1 MATLALGAPYRRLW
15 SATLLS
21 NLGDGIRSAAFPLLA
36 VSLTHSPVL
45 IAGVA
50 VAGQLPGL
58 LFGLT
63 AGSLADRFDR
73 RRLVVAVDVVRL
85 ALLAG
90 LIGLIAG
97 GWATIGVV
105 YLVVFVSGVAEVV
118 RDTTAGTLV
127 PSLVGTD
134 QLDRANGRLVT
145 AEIAGN
151 EFVGPPLGGYLFG
164 IALVLPFAV
173 NGGTLAVAVA
183 LVAGIPALVR
193 TTGAAAATDS
203 RRRRSPIGAGLRWL
217 RGHRTFWPVP
227 ATSIALAMTDSA
239 WFTLLVLYVHDV
251 LRLSPAW
258 YGILL
263 AVGALGGLS
272 GGLVA
277 ASVARR
283 FGATVTTVGCLAL
296 AAAGQV
302 ALGTTGSVAVTATVL
317 ATSSMAFAIWN
328 VQARTT
334 IQRSVPADLLGRVTS
349 INRTAITAASVAGAG
364 LGGFAAHHLGLH
376 APFLLGLPVLAAA
389 GLLVA
394 AGSVRRPRRPGTCG
408 RPPPG
413 GGRPRCA

>member
-21 NLGDGIRSAAFPLLA
+21 NVGDGIRSAAFPLLA
-36 VSLTHSPVL
+36 ATLTNNPVL
-45 IAGVA
+45 ISGVA

-58 LFGLT
+58 LLGLA

-73 RRLVVAVDVVRL
+73 RRLVVAVDTVRL

-90 LIGLIAG
+90 LIGVIVG
-97 GWATIGVV
+97 GWATIAVV
-105 YLVVFVSGVAEVV
+105 YLFVFASGVAEVV

-127 PSLVGTD
+127 PSIVSPD

-173 NGGTLAVAVA
+173 NSATLAIAVA
-183 LVAGIPALVR
+183 LVAGIPALIR
-193 TTGAAAATDS
+193 TTKWAAVTDS
-203 RRRRSPIGAGLRWL
+203 RQQRSRIRVGVRWL
-217 RGHRTFWPVP
+217 RGHRRFWPVP

-251 LRLSPAW
+251 LHLNPAW

-263 AVGALGGLS
+263 AVGAVGGLG

-277 ASVARR
+277 ATVSRR
-283 FGATVTTVGCLAL
+283 FGAKITTLGCLAL
-296 AAAGQV
+296 ATAGQL
-302 ALGTTGSVAVTATVL
+302 ALGTTSSVIATAAVL

-334 IQRSVPADLLGRVTS
+334 IQRVVPPDLLGRVTS
-349 INRTAITAASVAGAG
+349 INRTVVTAASVIGASFGG
-364 LGGFAAHHLGLH
+364 LTARHLGLH
-376 APFLLGLPVLAAA
+376 APFLLGLPILTAA
-389 GLLVA
+389 GLLVTA
-394 AGSVRRPRRPGTCG
+394 SRTSLSGPATVSTALSERDRR
-408 RPPPG
+408 
-413 GGRPRCA
+413 